1 MRFEYFGARQLT
13 VAFCCQRKCFVSVFR
28 GLISI
33 HLNITGF
40 SMIPSTW
47 DELRIQARVLESE
60 IDSKLAAFGKI
71 GTRPV
76 EHKHIPRFTNSG
88 IISKSNVIPEVPSH
102 VDFDT
107 NFNVMCNEIEEQLQR

>member
-1 MRFEYFGARQLT
+1 
-13 VAFCCQRKCFVSVFR
+13 
-28 GLISI
+28 
-33 HLNITGF
+33 
-40 SMIPSTW
+40 MIPSTW